1 MEQFKKNIRAA
12 PPARGAQRWAQVP
25 PFSQMSPT
33 PLCRG
38 DSRLMRQKRLPP
50 LPPPPSPGCGE
61 ALPAR
66 CKPGR
71 ESRTSGPRFEEQ
83 KEGGGVGGNV
93 CGAAEEANVTR
104 RGIWA
109 GAAPASINPRVA
121 AGSYAGR
128 ALLPRSNIDSV
139 SAPKAAG
146 RLGAGLCE
154 GSAGKKKRQDLPT
167 APINE
172 VIIKA

>member
-154 GSAGKKKRQDLPT
+154 GSAGKKKKDRTCPQLPLMRSL
-167 APINE
+167 
-172 VIIKA
+172 

>member
-1 MEQFKKNIRAA
+1 MSGRFTAYATKAA
-12 PPARGAQRWAQVP
+12 LSSPSPP
-25 PFSQMSPT
+25 S
-33 PLCRG
+33 
-38 DSRLMRQKRLPP
+38 
-50 LPPPPSPGCGE
+50 PPSPGCGE

-66 CKPGR
+66 RKPGR

-93 CGAAEEANVTR
+93 CGAAEEANVTQ

-109 GAAPASINPRVA
+109 GAAPAPINPRVA
-121 AGSYAGR
+121 TGSYAGR

>member
-1 MEQFKKNIRAA
+1 MSGRFTAYATKAA
-12 PPARGAQRWAQVP
+12 PSP
-25 PFSQMSPT
+25 PS
-33 PLCRG
+33 
-38 DSRLMRQKRLPP
+38 
-50 LPPPPSPGCGE
+50 PPSPGCGE

-154 GSAGKKKRQDLPT
+154 GSAGKKKKTGL
-167 APINE
+167 AHSSH
-172 VIIKA
+172 

>member
-1 MEQFKKNIRAA
+1 M
-12 PPARGAQRWAQVP
+12 
-25 PFSQMSPT
+25 
-33 PLCRG
+33 
-38 DSRLMRQKRLPP
+38 
-50 LPPPPSPGCGE
+50 
-61 ALPAR
+61 
-66 CKPGR
+66 
-71 ESRTSGPRFEEQ
+71 
-83 KEGGGVGGNV
+83 GGNV

>member
-154 GSAGKKKRQDLPT
+154 GSASKKKKKDRTCPQLPLMRSL
-167 APINE
+167 
-172 VIIKA
+172 

>member
-1 MEQFKKNIRAA
+1 MSGRFTAYATKAA
-12 PPARGAQRWAQVP
+12 PSP
-25 PFSQMSPT
+25 PS
-33 PLCRG
+33 
-38 DSRLMRQKRLPP
+38 
-50 LPPPPSPGCGE
+50 PPSPGCGE

-109 GAAPASINPRVA
+109 GAAPAPINPRVA